1 MDKTELIKLSH
12 SLWKQKVLYERASE
26 LAEKASFDEK
36 YIFLLNEVMEEIKEI
51 NQKWFEEKIK
61 ESHL

>member
-1 MDKTELIKLSH
+1 MEKKELIKLSH
-12 SLWKQKVLYERASE
+12 SLWKQKVLYEKATE

-36 YIFLLNEVMEEIKEI
+36 YIFLLNEVLEELKEF

-61 ESHL
+61 ELHK